1 MLYNLLYP
9 LSSEFSILNV
19 FRYITFRSVW
29 ALLTA
34 LIISIL
40 VGPWFIRLL
49 KRIKF
54 GQYIQEDVKA
64 HLEKAG
70 TPTMGGLLIAFSLT
84 VSVLLWGDLKNLYV
98 WLTLAVFLGFGAVG
112 FVDDYLKILRKNNK
126 GISAS
131 AKFWGQTAIG
141 AVAVGLLFCVPAP
154 PLKALLPVLEPFHL
168 NPSGAMAALSPEITI
183 PVYKLVPI
191 DFGVTFPGFSTKLV
205 VPFFKNFTPD
215 LGWFYLPFAVLV
227 MVGTSNGVNLTDGL
241 DGLAIGPTIVAGI
254 CFAIFIYVA
263 GNANMANYLQVAH
276 VRGVGEVAVF
286 CGALVGAG
294 LGFLWYNAY
303 PAQIFMGDVG
313 SLSLGGVLGFL
324 SVLCK
329 QEMILLVV
337 GGLFVVETLS
347 VILQVGYFKVTGG
360 KRIFRM
366 APLHHHFELK
376 GTPESKI
383 IIRFWIT
390 SVLLGLAALSV
401 LKLR

>member
-9 LSSEFSILNV
+9 LSTEFSVLNV

-40 VGPWFIRLL
+40 VGPWFISFL
-49 KRIKF
+49 KRLKF

-70 TPTMGGLLIAFSLT
+70 TPTMGGLLIAFSLG
-84 VSVLLWGDLKNLYV
+84 VSVLLWADLTNPYV
-98 WLTLAVFLGFGAVG
+98 WLCMLVFFGFGTIG
-112 FVDDYLKILRKNNK
+112 FLDDYLKILRKNNK
-126 GISAS
+126 GLS
-131 AKFWGQTAIG
+131 AKAKFFGQV
-141 AVAVGLLFCVPAP
+141 AVAVVVMGILFILPAY
-154 PLKALLPVLEPFHL
+154 
-168 NPSGAMAALSPEITI
+168 STQLS
-183 PVYKLVPI
+183 
-191 DFGVTFPGFSTKLV
+191 

-215 LGWFYLPFAVLV
+215 LSWLYLPFAVFV

-241 DGLAIGPTIVAGI
+241 DGLAIGPTIVAGM
-254 CFAIFIYVA
+254 CFAVFIYVA
-263 GNANMANYLQVAH
+263 GNFNMAGYLQVAH
-276 VRGVGEVAVF
+276 VPGVGEATVF
-286 CGALVGAG
+286 CGALVGAS
-294 LGFLWYNAY
+294 LGFLWFNAY
-303 PAQIFMGDVG
+303 PAQMFMGDVG

-329 QEMILLVV
+329 QELILLVV

-347 VILQVGYFKVTGG
+347 VVLQVGYFKFTGG
-360 KRIFRM
+360 KRFFRM

-390 SVLLGLAALSV
+390 SALLGLAALSV

>member
-9 LSSEFSILNV
+9 LSSEFTVLNV

-34 LIISIL
+34 LLISIL

-84 VSVLLWGDLKNLYV
+84 VSVLLWGDLRNVYV
-98 WLTLAVFLGFGAVG
+98 WLTMFVFLGFGAVG

-126 GISAS
+126 GLSAS
-131 AKFWGQTAIG
+131 AKFWGQTLVG
-141 AVAVGLLFCVPAP
+141 ALAVGALFTLPEVPA
-154 PLKALLPVLEPFHL
+154 KLLVPMIKHVTLPAAGGVSGELTVPVLRF
-168 NPSGAMAALSPEITI
+168 
-183 PVYKLVPI
+183 VPM
-191 DFGVTFPGFSTKLV
+191 DFGVNLPGFSTKLV

-215 LGWFYLPFAVLV
+215 FGWWYLPFAVLV

-254 CFAIFIYVA
+254 CFTVFIYVA

-276 VRGVGEVAVF
+276 VRGVGEVTVF

-303 PAQIFMGDVG
+303 PAQLFMGDVG

-329 QEMILLVV
+329 QELILLVV
-337 GGLFVVETLS
+337 GGLFVIETLS
-347 VILQVGYFKVTGG
+347 VILQVGYFKFTGG

-390 SVLLGLAALSV
+390 SVILGLAALSV